1 MINLLKRWKSRP
13 DGGDAQKPVGRPVFI
28 VPEDTLFL
36 HTTHPKAGSQW
47 VQAIFFDL
55 FGRHAVPNH
64 AGNGMPAEGQFH
76 PGRIYL
82 SVYLLPGEISA
93 VVPLHAP
100 MQSFFVMR
108 DLRDTLVSLYFSLKV
123 SHAVLDEFMAS
134 ARKRLNTL
142 SEAEG
147 MIFLIETQLRNTAKL
162 QRSWFA
168 QDPNRC
174 VKFEE
179 LTGSPEKEMQRV
191 IRGLLGIDVPEDA
204 IVASCRKF
212 AFEQLAGGRKRG
224 EEDAKSHFRS
234 GAAGGWKKHF
244 SPEVTE
250 AFKDEFPGLLQTVG
264 YEVDENWHGLTGD
277 ANPN

>member
-1 MINLLKRWKSRP
+1 MINLFKKWKSRSNSSE
-13 DGGDAQKPVGRPVFI
+13 AQPPLGRPAFDI
-28 VPEDTLFL
+28 PEDTFFL

-47 VQAIFFDL
+47 VQAIFADL
-55 FGRHAVPNH
+55 FGHHAIPNH

-82 SVYLLPGEISA
+82 SVYLLPDEISNVLPVNA
-93 VVPLHAP
+93 SLK
-100 MQSFFVMR
+100 SFFVMR

-123 SHAVLDEFMAS
+123 SHTVLDEFMAT
-134 ARKRLNTL
+134 ARKRLNSL

-147 MIFLIETQLRNTAKL
+147 MIYLIETQLRNTAKL

-174 VKFEE
+174 VKFED
-179 LTGSPEKEMQRV
+179 LTGSPEKEMLRV
-191 IRGLLGIDVPEDA
+191 VRGLLGIDVTEDA

-250 AFKDEFPGLLQTVG
+250 AFKEEFPGLLQTVG

-277 ANPN
+277 ANPS